1 VNSRQIIVG
10 CVATLMLI
18 GMVMVYSNTAVACGT
33 NPLNNGFVAR
43 QLTWVLL
50 SVAVMM
56 VFAHIDYHDLARH
69 SRLIM
74 LLTFAALLAVL
85 AFGTRVNGA
94 KRWFRLGPFS
104 LQVSEF
110 AKIAIIL
117 YVAGFAS
124 RKRKV
129 LGSFRQGFLP
139 PILMLAVTFGLIML
153 QPDFGTSAL
162 IAAVAITLLIVS
174 GARWRHLGP
183 LAAVALPIMFL
194 LIRMKEYRWRRMIT
208 FLNPWADP
216 QGAGYHVVQSLIALG
231 CGGLTGVGPG
241 RGLQQH
247 GFLPEAETDFIFAI
261 YGQETG
267 FIGSILL
274 MCVFVVL
281 FHTGMRIARS
291 APDTLG
297 SLIALGVTVLL
308 GFQMLINIGVATSAM
323 PTKGIS
329 LPFVSFGGS
338 SLLALAAGVGIML
351 NVSRHCPREHELR
364 VCGATT
370 KEVAV

>member
-1 VNSRQIIVG
+1 VS
-10 CVATLMLI
+10 CVATLMLV
-18 GMVMVYSNTAVACGT
+18 GLVMVYSNTAVACGT
-33 NPLNNGFVAR
+33 NPLANAFVAR

-56 VFAHIDYHDLARH
+56 IFAHVDYHDLARH
-69 SRLIM
+69 GRLIM
-74 LLTFAALLAVL
+74 LLTFLALVAVL
-85 AFGTRVNGA
+85 AVGTRVNGA

-117 YVAGFAS
+117 YIAGFAS
-124 RKRKV
+124 RKREA
-129 LGSFRQGFLP
+129 LGSFRRGFLP
-139 PILMLAVTFGLIML
+139 PILMLAITFGLIMR

-162 IAAVAITLLIVS
+162 IAAVAVTLLIAA

-183 LAAVALPIMFL
+183 LLGIALPVLFL
-194 LIRMKEYRWRRMIT
+194 LVRMREYRWRRMIV
-208 FLNPWADP
+208 FLDPWADP

-231 CGGLTGVGPG
+231 CGGLAGMGPG

-267 FIGSILL
+267 FIGCILL
-274 MCVFVVL
+274 MAVFVAL
-281 FHTGMRIARS
+281 FYAGMRVARS

-308 GFQMLINIGVATSAM
+308 GFQMLINIGVASSAM

-338 SLLALAAGVGIML
+338 SLLALSAGVGILL
-351 NVSRHCPREHELR
+351 NVSRHSPLEKESR
-364 VCGATT
+364 VRGATR
-370 KEVAV
+370 KEVAA